1 MKLIIEQALQEGVA
15 AHKEGKLK
23 EAERLYRT
31 ILQAKPL
38 HPDANHNLGLIAV
51 AFDQPEVASSLF
63 KVALE
68 ANPKIEKFWLSYI
81 DVLIREKQ
89 FDLAKEILEQGKKE
103 GVLGDNIDALAK
115 RLLPITQVAPSEAEL
130 NDLHQCYHEGRYEDA
145 ETSALL
151 ITQEFPKHQFG
162 WKVLGAVLKQTGR
175 VSESLV
181 AHQKSVQLA
190 SQDGAA
196 HHNLG
201 NTLKD
206 LGKFSESE
214 ASYRQA
220 IALNPDYVEAHN
232 NLGIL
237 LKEMNRLDESEAS
250 YRRAITLKPSYAEAH
265 YNLGITLKELGKFD
279 EAEASYTQAIALKP
293 DYAEAHNNLG
303 VMLLKMNRLDESIEF
318 HTKAL
323 AIQPSNLE
331 FLSNLS
337 TAKAKAVPA
346 WHIPMMNE
354 HGRNEAYQ
362 KAMNTAIR
370 GGDVVLDIGTGA
382 GLLSM
387 IAADCGAKEIIT
399 CEMSKTISEIAEK
412 IIQKNGFDHKVSVIN
427 KNSKDLIIGR
437 DINKKVDILVSEIL
451 SSEFVGEGIQTT
463 VLDAKKRLLKKT
475 GRMIPEGG
483 SIMIALIENTGK
495 LAKEIFVDQALG
507 YDLRDFNSIVANKWV
522 GTLEDE
528 PVFLSEP
535 IEAFTFDFRNFEK
548 IYRDTKT
555 IRIEV
560 NRAGG
565 CAGVIQWLKVQ
576 LYDDIEYQN
585 NPVEM
590 YRSNSVSGWKT
601 PIFMFNAPVNVTKGQ
616 SLNIKATLKENYS
629 WFHLDSL

>member
-1 MKLIIEQALQEGVA
+1 MELTIEQALQQGVA
-15 AHKEGKLK
+15 AHKEGKLH
-23 EAERLYRT
+23 EAERLYRK
-31 ILQAKPL
+31 ILQTQPL

-51 AFDQPEVASSLF
+51 AFDQPEVASPLF

-68 ANPKIEKFWLSYI
+68 ANPKIEKFWISYI
-81 DVLIREKQ
+81 DVLIRENQ
-89 FDLAKEILEQGKKE
+89 FNLAKEIIEQGKQE
-103 GVLGDNIDALAK
+103 GLLGDNIDALEK
-115 RLLPITQVAPSEAEL
+115 RLLPIIQVAPSETKINNL
-130 NDLHQCYHEGRYEDA
+130 YQCYHEGRYEDA

-162 WKVLGAVLKQTGR
+162 WKVLGAVLKQTGK
-175 VSESLV
+175 VDESLV
-181 AHQKSVQLA
+181 ANQKSVQLA
-190 SQDGAA
+190 SQDFAA

-201 NTLKD
+201 NTLKE
-206 LGKFSESE
+206 LGRFDEAEASYRQAIALKPDYAEAHNNLGIVLKELDRLEESE

-220 IALNPDYVEAHN
+220 ITV
-232 NLGIL
+232 
-237 LKEMNRLDESEAS
+237 
-250 YRRAITLKPSYAEAH
+250 KPSYAEAH
-265 YNLGITLKELGKFD
+265 YNLGITLKELGRFD
-279 EAEASYTQAIALKP
+279 EAEASYTQVIALKP

-303 VMLLKMNRLDESIEF
+303 VMLLKLGRLDESIEL

-323 AIQPSNLE
+323 EIQPSNVE

-337 TAKAKAVPA
+337 TAKAKAVPV

-354 HGRNEAYQ
+354 YGRNEAYQ
-362 KAMNTAIR
+362 KAMDAAIR

-399 CEMSKTISEIAEK
+399 CEMSKTISKIAEK
-412 IIQKNGFDHKVSVIN
+412 IIQKNGFDHKVRVIN
-427 KNSKDLIIGR
+427 KNSKDLILGR
-437 DINKKVDILVSEIL
+437 DISKKVDILVSEIL

-475 GRMIPEGG
+475 GRMVPEGG

-495 LAKEIFVDQALG
+495 LAKEIFVDRALS
-507 YDLRDFNSIVANKWV
+507 YDISEFNSIATNKWV

-535 IEAFTFDFRNFEK
+535 IEAFTFDFCNFEE

-560 NRAGG
+560 NRAGA

-590 YRSNSVSGWKT
+590 HRSNSVSGWKT
-601 PIFMFNAPVNVTKGQ
+601 PIFMFNKPVNVTKGQ
-616 SLNIKATLKENYS
+616 SLNIKATLKEDYS